1 VVESLAS
8 ITSLTSITLRTSI
21 NLITSLTIM
30 NKLMVKNDE
39 YDEQRSSKLTVA
51 ICKKFDIN

>member
-21 NLITSLTIM
+21 TIITSLTII
-30 NKLMVKNDE
+30 NNLMAKNDE
-39 YDEQRSSKLTVA
+39 YDEQRSSKLTVT